1 MRRNIFTKWTSVL
14 LCLLCLCLFFASC
27 AKASNGSD
35 MEKPNSSGGSYD
47 EAGKGEIGFTDVNVS
62 VDSSQ
67 VAERKVIKT
76 FDISTETKEFDAAL
90 EALNALIAEKGGYV
104 ESASM
109 NNQSLNYSSATYT
122 RYASFTI
129 RVPAE
134 YADAFVGSMG
144 EMFNITSNRSYVE
157 DVSETYYSIEARLE
171 ELKVERDSLLDI
183 LNDTATKK
191 DYNFWLTVKQRL
203 SEVTQQIAV
212 YQGQLNRY
220 DGKIAFSTINLSVR
234 EVLTYSAVSQNN
246 RFGSRLGAAFK
257 EGWNDF
263 VIGLQDFAIWL
274 AEALPTLV
282 LLAGIGTGIGFL
294 IRAIRRKKKKARI
307 ATATAVIGETPK
319 KED

>member
-1 MRRNIFTKWTSVL
+1 MKKTMWIKSLAIL
-14 LCLLCLCLFFASC
+14 LSLLCLCTFVVSC
-27 AKASNGSD
+27 AKAGND
-35 MEKPNSSGGSYD
+35 AMMEKPNSSGGAYGES
-47 EAGKGEIGFTDVNVS
+47 GKGELGFADVDVS

-76 FDISTETKEFDAAL
+76 FDISTETKAFDEALDAL
-90 EALNALIAEKGGYV
+90 EALVAEKGGYV
-104 ESASM
+104 ESATM
-109 NNQSLNYSSATYT
+109 NNQSLNYSSANYT

-129 RVPAE
+129 RIPAE
-134 YADAFVGSMG
+134 HADAFVGSMG
-144 EMFNITSNRSYVE
+144 DLLNITSNRSYVE

-171 ELKVERDSLLDI
+171 ELKVERDALLDI

-220 DGKIAFSTINLSVR
+220 DGKIAFSTVNLSVR
-234 EVLTYSAVSQNN
+234 EVLTFSAVTQSN

-282 LLAGIGTGIGFL
+282 LLAGIGTGLGFL
-294 IRAIRRKKKKARI
+294 IRAIRRKKKARKAVE
-307 ATATAVIGETPK
+307 AVQASSDSPK
-319 KED
+319 KA